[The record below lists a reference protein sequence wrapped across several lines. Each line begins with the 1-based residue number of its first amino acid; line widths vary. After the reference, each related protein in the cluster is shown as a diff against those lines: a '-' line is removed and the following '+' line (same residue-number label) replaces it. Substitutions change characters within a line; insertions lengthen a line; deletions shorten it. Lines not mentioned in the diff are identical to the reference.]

1 MAGCIEP
8 QMLGAY
14 ADGRLTPERSAAVE
28 AHLERCRRCA
38 GRIGRRPEDI
48 ELLERIRDA
57 ESTAES
63 LRPTL
68 RGLREL
74 EERVRTTLFAP

>member
-1 MAGCIEP
+1 MAACLDP
-8 QMLGAY
+8 QTLGAY
-14 ADGRLTPERSAAVE
+14 ADGRLTPEASAAVE
-28 AHLERCRRCA
+28 AHLEHCRRCA
-38 GRIGRRPEDI
+38 ERVVGRPEDA

-68 RGLREL
+68 RSLREL
-74 EERVRTTLFAP
+74 EERVRTTLYG